1 MKKRDAVHVC
11 AAAMQIQ
18 AAWRGLR
25 GRAEASEAFVQLQQA
40 VTERLQ
46 QEAAALEIQRR
57 WHTWRQR
64 GDAAGSAPPTATER
78 SAGGTRTD
86 SAVRTH
92 GTMNHMEGSR
102 SPHAASGR
110 AEDPL
115 HCSDDGA
122 GGSAAPGQDLSAA
135 DRPGSGDWSY
145 ENRKNSVRGTS
156 FTTYGPQ
163 PSLRTN
169 RCRVVGELSAQ
180 QQRRPAA
187 AQGGA
192 AAA

>member
-1 MKKRDAVHVC
+1 M
-11 AAAMQIQ
+11 
-18 AAWRGLR
+18 R

-78 SAGGTRTD
+78 SVGGTRTD
-86 SAVRTH
+86 SAVRSH

-102 SPHAASGR
+102 IPHAASGR

-115 HCSDDGA
+115 HCSGDGA
-122 GGSAAPGQDLSAA
+122 GGRAVPGQDLSAA

-145 ENRKNSVRGTS
+145 ENRKSSVRGTS
-156 FTTYGPQ
+156 FTTYGSQ
-163 PSLRTN
+163 PSLRTIYIVYIYYILLLYIYYIYTN
-169 RCRVVGELSAQ
+169 RYRVVGELSAQ
-180 QQRRPAA
+180 QPRRPTA